1 MATILTIEAKMAYDF
16 EAAADLLL
24 QVELA
29 RVAGQDVREDRLFT
43 TPVNDF
49 TRVPAEQAF
58 GTRAWMQAEGRFE
71 ATYRATVAIDRPDPG
86 FESLTADPPR
96 ALTGEATG
104 FLMPSRYCPSDEFEA
119 FVSAEFAG
127 LSGGPLILA
136 IRDWI
141 GTHFTYVAG
150 VSTAA
155 TTARE
160 SFVQRRGV
168 CRDYAHVMVAL
179 ARAAGIPA
187 RVASGYA
194 PRVDPP
200 DFHLVAEVWLEDAW
214 HLVDPTGMAS
224 ASELALVGVGRDA
237 ADVSFLTSYGLA
249 TLVSQTVAVAA
260 G

>member
-1 MATILTIEAKMAYDF
+1 MTLVQIEAKLSYDLD
-16 EAAADLLL
+16 APSDLLL

-29 RVAGQDVREDRLFT
+29 RAAGQTIQTDALFT
-43 TPVNDF
+43 TPVTDF
-49 TRVPAEQAF
+49 TRVPGEQAL
-58 GTRAWMQAEGRFE
+58 GTRAWMRAEGRFE
-71 ATYRATVAIDRPDPG
+71 ATYTATARIDRPDPD
-86 FESLTADPPR
+86 FETLTADPPR
-96 ALTGEATG
+96 ALTGEATS

-119 FVSAEFAG
+119 FVADQFEG
-127 LSGGPLILA
+127 LTGGALIMA
-136 IRDWI
+136 MRDWI
-141 GTHFTYVAG
+141 ADHFTYAPG
-150 VSTAA
+150 VSTSA
-155 TTARE
+155 TTARDT
-160 SFVQRRGV
+160 FVQRRGV

-200 DFHLVAEVWLEDAW
+200 DFHMVAEVWLEDAW

-224 ASELALVGVGRDA
+224 ASDLALVGVGHDA

-249 TLVSQTVAVAA
+249 TLVFQSVTVTE